1 MMDNSP
7 VIRANNLRLAP
18 ERLSMMRRDCGHQ
31 SGTVLIMS
39 LVILLILTI
48 LGITAMGT
56 SSLEEKMSGNI
67 QEGTHAFETAE
78 SGLNQA
84 FNAPGALSLSGTT
97 KNTFNYDSNKYTA
110 IVETTFKQFSAPK
123 RGSGYGNNFNAANFD
138 QNSTATTT
146 SNAKAVVHQG
156 VGLIVPKSN

>member
-1 MMDNSP
+1 MISNSF
-7 VIRANNLRLAP
+7 ANRKNGLRPPLY
-18 ERLSMMRRDCGHQ
+18 RRPMVRSDLGHQ
-31 SGTVLIMS
+31 RGTVLIMS

-84 FNAPGALSLSGTT
+84 FSASGALSLNGTT
-97 KNTFNYDSNKYTA
+97 TKTFTYDNSKYTA
-110 IVETTFKQFSAPK
+110 SVDTTFKQFSAPK

-138 QNSTATTT
+138 QKSTGTTT
-146 SNAKAVVHQG
+146 SSAKAVVHQG
-156 VGLIVPKSN
+156 VALIVPKSN

>member
-1 MMDNSP
+1 MISIRLFIRKNGRPLPAQRHMMVHPGRS
-7 VIRANNLRLAP
+7 
-18 ERLSMMRRDCGHQ
+18 HQ
-31 SGTVLIMS
+31 GGTVLIMS

-84 FNAPGALSLSGTT
+84 FSAAGALSLSGKTS
-97 KNTFNYDSNKYTA
+97 KTFTYDNSKYRA
-110 IVETTFKQFSAPK
+110 DVDTTFKQFSSPK

-138 QNSTATTT
+138 QQSTGTTT
-146 SNAKAVVHQG
+146 SSAKAVVHQG
-156 VGLIVPKSN
+156 VALIVPKSN

>member
-1 MMDNSP
+1 MSSISL
-7 VIRANNLRLAP
+7 VIRKNGRHPPAQR
-18 ERLSMMRRDCGHQ
+18 RMMVRPGRSHQ
-31 SGTVLIMS
+31 RGTVLIMS

-84 FNAPGALSLSGTT
+84 FSAAGALSLSGTT
-97 KNTFNYDSNKYTA
+97 TKTFTYDSSKYTA
-110 IVETTFKQFSAPK
+110 SVDTTFHQFSSPK

-138 QNSTATTT
+138 QKSTGTTT

-156 VGLIVPKSN
+156 VALIVPKSN

>member
-1 MMDNSP
+1 MMSNSP
-7 VIRANNLRLAP
+7 VIRANSLRLP
-18 ERLSMMRRDCGHQ
+18 SQRRGMTRRDCSHQ

-84 FNAPGALSLSGTT
+84 FSAAGALSLSGTT
-97 KNTFNYDSNKYTA
+97 TNTFNYDSNKYTA
-110 IVETTFKQFSAPK
+110 SVDTTFKQFSTPK
-123 RGSGYGNNFNAANFD
+123 RGSGYGNNFSAANFD
-138 QNSTATTT
+138 QKSTATTT
-146 SNAKAVVHQG
+146 SHAKAVVHQG
-156 VGLIVPKSN
+156 VGLVVPKSN